1 MAALKSVFVCTN
13 CGASFPRWFGRC
25 SECGEW
31 NTVVEDIVEKKSVGA
46 SKTLSSAK
54 KKASKLVSLSD
65 VTFDSEIRYTTEIAE
80 LDRVLGGGVVKGS
93 VTLIG
98 GEPGAGKS
106 TLLLQMCGKMAKTAK
121 ILYVSGE
128 ESIYQIKLRA
138 DRLKIDAQSIIIAN
152 ETCVETVIGIV
163 NEMKPDM
170 FVIDSIQTMTSEEIS
185 SSAGSV
191 TQVRECAS
199 LLMKCAKSLGIPL
212 FIVGHVNKDGAI
224 AGPKVMEHIVDT
236 VLYFEGDKYLSYRIL
251 RAAKNRYGS
260 TNEIGIFDMT
270 SEGLHGIDNP
280 SMLMLEGR
288 DENASGSCVAC
299 VMEGSRPILA
309 EIQSLA
315 TKTGFGTPRRTSSG
329 IDYNRTNLLLAVLE
343 KRAGYYLSS
352 LDVYINVVGGL
363 NLDEPSSDLATVIS
377 LVSAVTDKPVPEGTV
392 AFGEIGLGGEVRAVQ
407 SAPQR
412 IGEAQRLGFKRCILP
427 KALLSKLNLK
437 DYSIK
442 LIGISNVREI
452 KSIFGYIP

>member
-1 MAALKSVFVCTN
+1 MAAMKSIYVCTN

-31 NTVVEDIVEKKSVGA
+31 NTVVEDVVEKKSAGA
-46 SKTLSSAK
+46 SRSSLSVK
-54 KKASKLVSLSD
+54 KKASELVSLSD
-65 VTFDSEIRYTTEIAE
+65 VAYDSEIRYTTGIAE

-106 TLLLQMCGKMAKTAK
+106 TLLLQMCGKMAKDSK

-128 ESIYQIKLRA
+128 ESVYQIKLRA
-138 DRLKIDAQSIIIAN
+138 DRLGVDAKNIIIAN
-152 ETCVETVIGIV
+152 ETCVETVTGIV
-163 NEMKPDM
+163 GEIKPDM
-170 FVIDSIQTMTSEEIS
+170 FVIDSIQTMTSEEIT

-270 SEGLHGIDNP
+270 SEGLCGIDNP

-315 TKTGFGTPRRTSSG
+315 AKTGFGTPRRTSSG

-343 KRAGYYLSS
+343 KRAGYFLSS

-363 NLDEPSSDLATVIS
+363 SLDEPSCDLATVIS
-377 LVSAVTDKPVPEGTV
+377 LVSAVTDKPVPAGTV

-407 SAPQR
+407 SASLR
-412 IGEAQRLGFKRCILP
+412 IQEAQRLGFARCVLP
-427 KALLSKLNLK
+427 SAVLSKLNAAE
-437 DYSIK
+437 YTIK
-442 LIGISNVREI
+442 LIGLSNVREI
-452 KSIFGYIP
+452 KKIFCE

>member
-54 KKASKLVSLSD
+54 KKASELVSLSD
-65 VTFDSEIRYTTEIAE
+65 VTFDSEIRYTTEINE

-299 VMEGSRPILA
+299 IMEGSRPILA

-442 LIGISNVREI
+442 LIGISNVREL
-452 KSIFGYIP
+452 KSIFVE